1 MKSTKAKLAASAAL
15 VLMTA
20 SIVSIAVSD
29 DKANERSGSRAA
41 QLSERFKEL
50 DVDRDSQLS
59 KLELGSKLFE
69 FLNTDDNEHVTLP
82 EVLGVLRTKGFDA
95 IQKVANEAEA
105 EVATSATQ
113 VSSVENAAP
122 VRQGPKRLSA
132 GDHGV
137 GRLLPDL
144 PLTDIDGQAF
154 SLSSY
159 KGKVALVISLT
170 NTSCPICKKYTPSL
184 AAIESDYAK
193 QNVAFLFVN
202 PTSSDKLE
210 AIRSVIADNE
220 LDGHYVRDDKLKLAS
235 ALNATHTT
243 DVFVLDAKR
252 TVIYRGAVDDQYGF
266 GYTID
271 QPRVEYLKAAL
282 DAMIAGERPEI
293 TATEAPGCP
302 LDIKLDASLE
312 PTLDSVT
319 YHNQVSRIM
328 ANHCVECHRDGGVG
342 PFSLEDFESVASQSG
357 SIRRVVEDDIMPP
370 WFAARSTGDEA
381 SPFINDCSLSSH
393 DKKTLLAWLSSGKVE
408 GNADDAPVPRAFTS
422 GWQIGEPDLVLQMP
436 KPIAVKASGTMPYE
450 NVIVETGFTEDRFIK
465 AVEVKPT
472 ARQVVHHCLVFV
484 LPPASGNGS
493 NKAERR
499 GDDET
504 DGFFAAYAPG
514 YDALVFN
521 EGYGKVIP
529 AGSRLKFQ
537 MHYTPNGTATS
548 DQSMIGMI
556 FADDVPERLVNV
568 AAVAQHRLAIP
579 PNTDNYKVVANITV
593 PKESTMLAFFPH
605 MHLRGKAFRYE
616 AIMPDGITKTLLDI
630 PRYDF
635 NWQLSY
641 RLAEPLTLPAGAI
654 LRATAWYDNS
664 VNNPANPDPNRIVP
678 WGPQTFDE
686 MMIGYV
692 EYYMEE
698 GKIDRFASVPEIAAL
713 RTLGSGAGLETMF
726 KQLDKDKDG
735 KLSVEE
741 LPQGQQS
748 KLMRLDTDGD
758 EAISMKEAERLKQ
771 LLNRKP

>member
-1 MKSTKAKLAASAAL
+1 MKSTIEKLTAGAVL

-20 SIVSIAVSD
+20 SIVSLAVSD
-29 DKANERSGSRAA
+29 DQANERSGSRAT
-41 QLSERFKEL
+41 QLTKRFKEL
-50 DVDRDSQLS
+50 DGDNDSRLS
-59 KLELGSKLFE
+59 KVELGSKLFE
-69 FLNTDDNEHVTLP
+69 FFNTDDDDHVTLP
-82 EVLGVLRTKGFDA
+82 EVLDLLRTKGFDA
-95 IQKVANEAEA
+95 IQKAANDAEA
-105 EVATSATQ
+105 EVANPAVTEPSIATT
-113 VSSVENAAP
+113 AP
-122 VRQGPKRLSA
+122 VRQGPKRLIP

-137 GRLLPDL
+137 GRLMPDL

-154 SLSSY
+154 SLSRY
-159 KGKVALVISLT
+159 QDKVSLVIAFT

-184 AAIESDYAK
+184 AAIERDYAS

-210 AIRSVIADNE
+210 TIRSIIADNK
-220 LDGHYVRDDKLKLAS
+220 LDGHYVRDDKLQLAS

-252 TVIYRGAVDDQYGF
+252 TVVYRGAVDDQYGF
-266 GYTID
+266 GYAIE
-271 QPRVEYLKAAL
+271 QPRVEYLRATL
-282 DAMIAGERPEI
+282 DAMISGERPEFG
-293 TATEAPGCP
+293 ATEAPGCR
-302 LDIKLDASLE
+302 LDFEVAATA

-328 ANHCVECHRDGGVG
+328 ANHCVECHRDDGVG

-357 SIRRVVEDDIMPP
+357 SIRRVVVDDIMPP

-408 GNADDAPVPRAFTS
+408 GNADDAPIPRKFTS
-422 GWQIGEPDLVLQMP
+422 GWQIGEPDLVIQLP

-450 NVIVETGFTEDRFIK
+450 NVIVETGFTEDRYVK
-465 AVEVKPT
+465 ALEVKPT

-484 LPPASGNGS
+484 LPPANGKGS
-493 NKAERR
+493 SKAERD
-499 GDDET
+499 GDDES

-514 YDALVFN
+514 YDALEFN
-521 EGYGKVIP
+521 DGYGKVIP

-537 MHYTPNGTATS
+537 LHYTPNGTATS
-548 DQSMIGMI
+548 DQSMIGII
-556 FADDVPERLVNV
+556 FAEKAPERLVNV

-593 PKESTMLAFFPH
+593 PKESTVLAFFPH

-664 VNNPANPDPNRIVP
+664 VNNPANPDPNRTVP

-692 EYYMEE
+692 EYHIED
-698 GKIDRFASVPEIAAL
+698 GKIDRFASAPGIAAL
-713 RTLGSGAGLETMF
+713 RNLGSGAGLETLF

-735 KLSVEE
+735 LLSAEE

-758 EAISMKEAERLKQ
+758 GAISMKEAERLKQ
-771 LLNRKP
+771 FLNR

>member
-1 MKSTKAKLAASAAL
+1 MQSTTAKLKASAAL
-15 VLMTA
+15 VLLTA

-29 DKANERSGSRAA
+29 DKANKRSGSRAA

-50 DVDRDSQLS
+50 DDDSDSRLS
-59 KLELGSKLFE
+59 KVELG
-69 FLNTDDNEHVTLP
+69 
-82 EVLGVLRTKGFDA
+82 
-95 IQKVANEAEA
+95 
-105 EVATSATQ
+105 
-113 VSSVENAAP
+113 NAAP
-122 VRQGPKRLSA
+122 VRQGPKRLIA

-137 GRLLPDL
+137 GRLIPDL
-144 PLTDIDGQAF
+144 PLTDIDGKAF

-159 KGKVALVISLT
+159 QDKSALVIALT

-184 AAIESDYAK
+184 AAIENDYAS

-210 AIRSVIADNE
+210 AIRSVIADNK
-220 LDGHYVRDDKLKLAS
+220 LDGRYVRDNMQQLAS

-266 GYTID
+266 GYAID
-271 QPRVEYLKAAL
+271 QPRVEYLRATL

-293 TATEAPGCP
+293 AATEAPGCP
-302 LDIKLDASLE
+302 LDIKLAATA

-357 SIRRVVEDDIMPP
+357 SIRRVVADDIMPP
-370 WFAARSTGDEA
+370 WFAARSSGDEA
-381 SPFINDCSLSSH
+381 SAFINDCSLSSS
-393 DKKTLLAWLSSGKVE
+393 DKKILLAWLSSGKVE
-408 GNADDAPVPRAFTS
+408 GNADDAPVPRSFTS
-422 GWQIGEPDLVLQMP
+422 GWQIGEPDLVIQMP
-436 KPIAVKASGTMPYE
+436 KPIAVNASGTMPYE
-450 NVIVETGFTEDRFIK
+450 NVIVETGFTEDRYLE
-465 AVEVKPT
+465 AVEVRPT

-484 LPPASGNGS
+484 LPPVNGKGRV
-493 NKAERR
+493 KADHH
-499 GDDET
+499 GDDES

-521 EGYGKVIP
+521 DGYGKVIP

-537 MHYTPNGTATS
+537 LHYTPNGTATS
-548 DQSMIGMI
+548 DQTMIGLV
-556 FADDVPERLVNV
+556 FAKDAPERLVNV
-568 AAVAQHRLAIP
+568 AAIAQHRLAIP

-593 PKESTMLAFFPH
+593 PKESTVLAFFPH

-616 AIMPDGITKTLLDI
+616 AIMPDGATKTLLDI

-641 RLAEPLTLPAGAI
+641 RLAEPLTLPAGAV

-664 VNNPANPDPNRIVP
+664 VNNPANPDPNRTVP

-692 EYYMEE
+692 EYYMED
-698 GKIDRFASVPEIAAL
+698 GKIDRLASVPGIAAL
-713 RTLGSGAGLETMF
+713 RSLGSGAGLEAMF
-726 KQLDKDKDG
+726 QQLDKDKDG
-735 KLSVEE
+735 KLSAEE

-758 EAISMKEAERLKQ
+758 GAISMKEAEQLKQ